1 LKKKI
6 GILLICILLI
16 SFAIP
21 ASGVFTKSNKILLQI
36 QDPDQDNKLRNQH
49 LNDGRLPPD
58 PGDMALGFVLEY
70 NQEVPFKPNMPE
82 KTFSATHETIVE
94 ILENIDEDLILGY
107 LEDITAFGP
116 RRTGT
121 TACQQAGEY
130 IYEEFVSYGLEARYD
145 DWSYGGNSGNNIEG
159 TLPGIDEESDEIYII
174 CAHYDSVSGSP
185 GADDD
190 GSGTAA
196 VLAAAYVMSQFQF
209 NHTIRFVAFDGEEQG
224 LLGSHEYAKEASQNG
239 DNIVGALNGDMIGY
253 AANPTQASYIK
264 IYSNSV
270 SEWIRDITDEVSQDY
285 YDYCELEIVPMGP
298 AYNSDHASF
307 WTYGFHA
314 IMYHEYEF
322 NPYYH
327 SPQDIIEN
335 MDVDYSTRVTKLE
348 IATLGT
354 IAEAQVSNNPP
365 STPSLEGPTTGTE
378 YEEITFTTS
387 STDPDEDQIFYEFDW
402 DDGTFGWFGPY
413 TSGETIEATH
423 SWDTPDTYDIKVR
436 AVDVRNKKSEWS
448 IPLNIEIGPNQAP
461 NAPTITGPNTGTIKK
476 LISFKVTAIDPEGH
490 DVYYS
495 INWGDGNYMPYD
507 GPYSSGEE
515 VTFSHAWNEPDDYS
529 IAVKAKDEF
538 EGESSQTSFKLKIS
552 RSKAAINPSL
562 FQFLEKLL
570 YRGYSLIELIIALIK
585 M

>member
-1 LKKKI
+1 M
-6 GILLICILLI
+6 LLIT
-16 SFAIP
+16 FAIP
-21 ASGVFTKSNKILLQI
+21 ASSVFTDPNKIILQNHDPY
-36 QDPDQDNKLRNQH
+36 QDYRIRNQH
-49 LNDGRLPPD
+49 LNDGRQPPN
-58 PGDMALGFVLEY
+58 PGDMAPGFILEY
-70 NQEVPFKPNMPE
+70 KQEVPMRPSMPE
-82 KTFSATHETIVE
+82 RTFSATHETIIE
-94 ILENIDEDLILGY
+94 ILENIDEDLVLGY

-121 TACQQAGEY
+121 SACQQAGEY
-130 IYEEFVSYGLEARYD
+130 IYEEFVSYGLEVRYD
-145 DWSYGGNSGNNIEG
+145 DWSYSGNSGNNIEG

-224 LLGSHEYAKEASQNG
+224 LLGSHEYAREASQNG
-239 DNIVGALNGDMIGY
+239 DNIVGVLNGDMIGY

-264 IYSNSV
+264 IYDNPE
-270 SEWIRDITDEVSQDY
+270 SEWITDISNLVSQDY
-285 YDYCELEIVPMGP
+285 YDYCELEIVPVGP

-307 WTYGFHA
+307 WSFGYHA

-327 SPQDIIEN
+327 SSEDTIAN

-365 STPSLEGPTTGTE
+365 STPNLEGPTTGTE

-413 TSGETIEATH
+413 ASGITIEATH
-423 SWDTPDTYDIKVR
+423 SWDIPNTYVIKVR
-436 AVDVRNKKSEWS
+436 AIDIKNKKSEWS
-448 IPLNIEIGPNQAP
+448 IPLNIEISPNQAP
-461 NAPTITGPNTGTIKK
+461 NAPTITGPNKGTIKK
-476 LISFKVTAIDPEGH
+476 LISFKVTAIDPEDH
-490 DVYYS
+490 DIYYS

-507 GPYSSGEE
+507 GPYFSGEE

-529 IAVKAKDEF
+529 ISVKAKDIF
-538 EGESSQTSFKLKIS
+538 EGESPQTSFKIKIS
-552 RSKAAINPSL
+552 KNRASINPGI
-562 FQFLEKLL
+562 FQLLEKLL
-570 YRGYSLIELIIALIK
+570 YRSFSLIGLIIALIK